1 MKAGD
6 LVRFSRG
13 GVVRRR
19 GINKGNKNEKKHIG
33 LLVDYKP
40 WEKIARVL
48 YEGKVLVLRAEQVE
62 KAGKK
67 DG

>member
-1 MKAGD
+1 MKTGD

-13 GVVRRR
+13 NPGRGV
-19 GINKGNKNEKKHIG
+19 NNEKKHIG
-33 LLVDYKP
+33 LLVDYQS